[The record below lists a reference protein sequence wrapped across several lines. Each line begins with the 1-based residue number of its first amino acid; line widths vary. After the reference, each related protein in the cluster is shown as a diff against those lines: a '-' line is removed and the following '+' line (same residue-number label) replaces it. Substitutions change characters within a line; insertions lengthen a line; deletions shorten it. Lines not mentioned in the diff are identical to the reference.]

1 MENEIKLY
9 GVKWDVDTAGP
20 SPDMNKRTEIFFF
33 GCNRAVHGNPC
44 NGCFNSALWDNSV
57 AVIKHKPKAIVE
69 QIKKHSSNKY
79 VTIGG
84 GEPADQKPGLIELCK
99 LLKQEGF
106 HIMMYT
112 WRELLYNDKVNKYLE
127 DILPHIDILV
137 DGEFNVD
144 ERLYDDTKGDGLLS
158 SVGSGNQI
166 IWDINANEGF
176 HMRDL
181 DAIALDGN
189 DRLIY
194 FLKDMHTEPL
204 TIKDLRKGE

>member
-1 MENEIKLY
+1 MENAIKLF

-20 SPDMNKRTEIFFF
+20 SPDNNKRTEIFFF
-33 GCNRAVHGNPC
+33 GCDRATHGYPC
-44 NGCFNSALWDNSV
+44 EGCFNDLIWDNSI
-57 AVIKHKPKAIVE
+57 AVIKHSPASIVE
-69 QIKKHSSNKY
+69 QIKKHCSNKY

-112 WRELLYNDKVNKYLE
+112 WRELVHEGKLNNYLE
-127 DILPHIDILV
+127 DVLPYVDMIV
-137 DGEFNVD
+137 DGEFKMN

-166 IWDINANEGF
+166 IWDINANEGY

-181 DAIALDGN
+181 DAIALDSN

-194 FLKDMHTEPL
+194 FLKDINTEPL
-204 TIKDLRKGE
+204 KYKN